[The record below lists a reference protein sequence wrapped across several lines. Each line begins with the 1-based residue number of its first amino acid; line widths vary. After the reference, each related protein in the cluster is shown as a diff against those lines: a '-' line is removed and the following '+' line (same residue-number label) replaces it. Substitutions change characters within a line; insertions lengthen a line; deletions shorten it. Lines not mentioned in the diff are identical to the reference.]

1 MQEFCI
7 TFTFNFNYI
16 CLQKLFLIE
25 VCLRILVSNDDG
37 INAKGILHLVKELK
51 KIGEVT
57 VVAPLTEQSAAGHSI
72 TMKVPLRVTKHYI
85 DNEFFG
91 YAVNGTPADCVKMG
105 IKNLLKEKP
114 DIVISGIN
122 NGSNAA
128 INVIYS
134 GTVSAAREAAI
145 MDVPAIAI
153 SVTDHH
159 PKHFEYAAKLSARLA
174 KLVCANKLK
183 TGTLL
188 NVNVPDLPENKIK
201 GVMLTKQGRS
211 KWDDYYEE
219 RVDPYGS
226 KYYWLTG
233 QLLIQDQDDDKDQI
247 ALNNNYASITPIHF
261 DLTDYEMFEK
271 MKSWDIDTL
280 KLNV

>member
-1 MQEFCI
+1 M
-7 TFTFNFNYI
+7 
-16 CLQKLFLIE
+16 K
-25 VCLRILVSNDDG
+25 ILVSNDDG
-37 INAKGILHLVKELK
+37 ISSQGIFQLVKELK
-51 KIGEVT
+51 QIGDVI
-57 VVAPLTEQSAAGHSI
+57 VVAPQTEQSAAGHSI
-72 TMKVPLRVTKHYI
+72 TMKVPLRVEEYYI
-85 DNEFFG
+85 NGALFG
-91 YAVNGTPADCVKMG
+91 YAVNGTPADCIKMG
-105 IKNLLKEKP
+105 IKNILKEKP

-153 SVTDHH
+153 SVTDHN

-188 NVNVPDLPENKIK
+188 NVNVPDLAENEIA
-201 GVMLTKQGRS
+201 GVKLTMQGRS

-219 RVDPYGS
+219 RVDPYGN

-233 QLLIQDQDDDKDQI
+233 KLLIQDENIEKDQI
-247 ALNNNYASITPIHF
+247 ALKNNYASITPIHF

-271 MKSWDIDTL
+271 MKDWDITSL
-280 KLNV
+280 KFND